1 MAEEVQTEQNIRE
14 PIEEDAVS
22 AGSVP
27 SVNNSK
33 ENSFDM
39 TYLVKERFEINYNSP
54 LPDLDVNGAKAYA
67 VKDKINPQRELFALL
82 CDNNFPPRLSMLP
95 YLKSIE
101 HPNLL
106 KLIEY
111 SVVDYIPEGM
121 NFNSSLNSNWYT
133 GNDGNLYTTAL
144 ENTEIAPGESKT
156 LTLILSKTMTNE
168 NTGTVSNTAEI
179 ASDYNIYGISDIDST
194 PGNNNQ
200 NEDDFARVDNILTVG
215 TGGVWIYI
223 SVTVTTALLVGTAV
237 FIVILKRKNK
247 VIKGGV

>member
-1 MAEEVQTEQNIRE
+1 MSSFSFISLAT
-14 PIEEDAVS
+14 
-22 AGSVP
+22 AG
-27 SVNNSK
+27 
-33 ENSFDM
+33 
-39 TYLVKERFEINYNSP
+39 
-54 LPDLDVNGAKAYA
+54 
-67 VKDKINPQRELFALL
+67 
-82 CDNNFPPRLSMLP
+82 
-95 YLKSIE
+95 
-101 HPNLL
+101 
-106 KLIEY
+106 KLI
-111 SVVDYIPEGM
+111 SFIC
-121 NFNSSLNSNWYT
+121 FNSSLNSNWYT

-223 SVTVTTALLVGTAV
+223 SVTVTTALLVGAAV